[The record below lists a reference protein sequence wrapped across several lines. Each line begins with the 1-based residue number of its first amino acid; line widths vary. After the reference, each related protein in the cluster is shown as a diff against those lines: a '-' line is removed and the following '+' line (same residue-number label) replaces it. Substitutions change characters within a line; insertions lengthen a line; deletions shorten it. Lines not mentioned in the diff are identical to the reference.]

1 MEKLMSVVMLALLA
15 SGPAVVLAATP
26 EVQANS
32 ILELKKQLALGE
44 NYRDTGSYELAGKE
58 FEAVYKAANQ
68 LGDRLT
74 QVLAAADLGYNF
86 YLSGQ
91 NDKALLKLEQA
102 ADLLKP
108 LTAPALSALVE
119 DYTGLL
125 YVALQ
130 QPDKARASFDAA
142 LKNAQLAN
150 NKALI
155 AGVHVN
161 QAMLADDV
169 LTYLP
174 QLKTSRLEV
183 ESLTEDT
190 VKINL
195 LLNIGEQLLAVAP
208 SDLDDKQQQVLLK
221 ETSLDNS
228 QQQAFLK
235 ETYLVLNKAYQ
246 LADAKNLIRPRS
258 QAEGFLARLYAQQQ
272 RNQDAL
278 LWLDKAIA
286 DAQQA
291 NATDLS
297 MQWELL
303 SGKLLQAA
311 GDTDAA
317 LLAYQ
322 RAVTHL
328 SNIRYGLPVTLHSG
342 YSSIKE
348 IIEPVYRGLAD
359 VLLVQ
364 ATKATTP
371 EHKQSLLQAAV
382 DAMET
387 IKKTELEDFFK
398 DRCIIDEDATVNLK
412 DALLPGVGIV
422 YPVILPDRV
431 ELLVRLGDSPTFE
444 QKSVAVKDSEV
455 TAATTEM
462 AQYLRYGEG
471 NYRKASRK
479 LYSWLLDGY
488 DESLK
493 AKGIK
498 TLIYV
503 PDGELRK
510 VPFSALL
517 KGKKFIVE
525 DYTIVTLP
533 SLTLKK
539 TVANTD
545 QKPRALIAAL
555 SKPDGTSIDELL
567 QKNIKGVFGERG
579 LVDLDNAA
587 KPAIRDPQVLAKQRT
602 ELIEKLSLPGVNDE
616 VSALQKDVANT
627 TLKNTTFTSSDFK
640 DSVGS
645 GGYSIIHIASH
656 GFFGKSAEDSFVMTY
671 DHNLKLDDFKVML
684 SSENIKKHPINLLT
698 LSACQTAE
706 GDDRALLGFSGIA
719 IKTNALSAIGTL
731 WSVDD
736 AATAKFMDVFYG
748 NLSKLPKAEALRQAQ
763 LALLRDGSLK
773 HPHYWSPFI
782 LVGNW

>member
-1 MEKLMSVVMLALLA
+1 MEKLLSVVMLALLA
-15 SGPAVVLAATP
+15 SSPAVLAATP

-44 NYRDTGSYELAGKE
+44 NYRDSGSYELAGKE
-58 FEAVYKAANQ
+58 FEAVFKAANQ

-74 QVLAAADLGYNF
+74 QVLAAADLGYNY

-91 NDKALLKLEQA
+91 NDKAQLKLEQA

-130 QPDKARASFDAA
+130 QPDKARASFAA
-142 LKNAQLAN
+142 AFKNAQLAN

-155 AGVHVN
+155 AGIHAN
-161 QAMLADDV
+161 QSALADDA
-169 LTYLP
+169 LTHLQ
-174 QLKTSRLEV
+174 QLQASRAEV
-183 ESLTEDT
+183 EALTDDT
-190 VKINL
+190 IKINL
-195 LLNIGEQLLAVAP
+195 LLNIGEQLLAIAP

-221 ETSLDNS
+221 ES
-228 QQQAFLK
+228 
-235 ETYLVLNKAYQ
+235 YLALNNAYQ

-258 QAEGFLARLYAQQQ
+258 QAEGFLARLYAQQK
-272 RNQDAL
+272 RNSDAL

-297 MQWELL
+297 MQWELH

-328 SNIRYGLPVTLHSG
+328 SSIRYGLPVTLHSG
-342 YSSIKE
+342 NSSIKE

-364 ATKATTP
+364 AAKANTP
-371 EHKQSLLQAAV
+371 ENKQSLLQAAV

-398 DRCIIDEDATVNLK
+398 DRCIIDEDASVNLK
-412 DALLPGVGIV
+412 DAVLPGIGIV

-488 DESLK
+488 DDSLK

-539 TVANTD
+539 TVANAE

-567 QKNIKGVFGERG
+567 QRNIKGVFGERG

-587 KPAIRDPQVLAKQRT
+587 KPAAPDPQVLAKQRT

-656 GFFGKSAEDSFVMTY
+656 GFFGKSADDSFVMTY

-684 SSENIKKHPINLLT
+684 SGENIKKNPINLLT

-736 AATAKFMDVFYG
+736 TATAKFMDVFYG
-748 NLSKLPKAEALRQAQ
+748 NLSKLPKAEALREAQ